1 LSAGDGAF
9 PARPDSPGGP
19 GRAARIVTRAVPLLY
34 FLSGVTGLGYE
45 VLWARMFTAEFG
57 LSIFGVAATV
67 AAYLLGLGAGA
78 ILAARL
84 LEPLRPSGPI
94 RWTPPRALGA
104 YALLELAVALY
115 AMALPAIAAIDGPW
129 IDAGAIGLGWWQ
141 WCALQ
146 GLLALV
152 LLGLPAAAIG
162 ASFPLVL
169 RALPWRPSQV
179 GRIYAINALG
189 AATGALSSLAL
200 LAAGGWDAALRSIA
214 WAGIA
219 IAAAAF
225 LLSRSAGARA
235 LPGRGHAQRE
245 ETTAASARGV
255 APTRRPL
262 AQLLA
267 YGGVGACAIM
277 LEIGWTRLYGMVM
290 LRTEYVLAIIL
301 AVYLAG
307 TALGSALAARA
318 RTPMAIAVP
327 LAACA
332 GALLG
337 LWALAPLSAWL
348 QNRQFDSL
356 MSALA
361 VQACALAVCTL
372 PVTIALGAWLPL
384 LARRMP
390 IDARQ
395 YRWAALLYG
404 ANCLGGAI
412 GALLTVAV
420 AVPALGATGTIALA
434 AVALLVL
441 GMTLSPPRPLVAAL
455 PLAILA
461 AGMLRNLPPPSSL
474 LGSRLDGT
482 VVRYQFE
489 DALSLNHVI
498 EMPDGQRTLL
508 TDLQHMDAAS
518 DPAAVA
524 VQADQARLPLLLHP
538 DPRSVLFLGLGTGI
552 TASGSLPWP
561 ALVRTAVEISP
572 GAVVAARDWF
582 APVSAGITERLRIV
596 HDDARHFLA
605 AGTAPFDVIVG
616 DLFHPDLA
624 GTGNLLSVEQFA
636 RARARLSRDGV
647 FVQWLAVNQFD
658 RESLRIVLRSF
669 QRVFPS
675 AKIFLDGAH
684 LAMVGTL
691 APLPIAPAMQAN
703 LRAIGPDAADPATG
717 GEGAA
722 TWLGR
727 YWGPIAAG
735 VGAVQRESRPVIE
748 FQLPRL
754 RYEDSGNGAGG
765 GALQAA
771 PPVAGILLELL
782 RQRPDAAR
790 AAREL
795 GVAPADREAFDN
807 AYLASE
813 LAVQAWLSGMAGDE
827 RRARQIV
834 RLGFEANPRDRWIA
848 DNLADDLVESARQ
861 DGSLEQPGTL
871 ERILRIFPDNL
882 AAVRALWHRER
893 DAGNPDAGQALARL
907 HTLAP
912 LDREGAAIGVRSP

>member
-1 LSAGDGAF
+1 
-9 PARPDSPGGP
+9 
-19 GRAARIVTRAVPLLY
+19 LLY
-34 FLSGVTGLGYE
+34 FLSGATGLGYE
-45 VLWARMFTAEFG
+45 VLWARMLTAQFG

-78 ILAARL
+78 ILASRL
-84 LEPLRPSGPI
+84 LEPLPIAGPV
-94 RWTPPRALGA
+94 RWTTPRALLA

-129 IDAGAIGLGWWQ
+129 IDAAAIGLAGWE

-152 LLGLPAAAIG
+152 LLGLPAAAVG

-169 RALPWRPSQV
+169 RAVPWRPSQV

-200 LAAGGWDAALRSIA
+200 LAACGWDAAVRSIA

-225 LLSRSAGARA
+225 LLSRGAGTRA
-235 LPGRGHAQRE
+235 LRWRGNGPCDEAA
-245 ETTAASARGV
+245 AASGPGV
-255 APTRRPL
+255 APARRPL

-267 YGGVGACAIM
+267 YAGVGACAIM

-307 TALGSALAARA
+307 TALGSALAQRVRA
-318 RTPMAIAVP
+318 PMASAVP

-348 QNRQFDSL
+348 QDRQFDSL
-356 MSALA
+356 MGAMA
-361 VQACALAVCTL
+361 VQACALAACTL
-372 PVTIALGAWLPL
+372 PVTMALGAWLPL
-384 LARRMP
+384 LSRRMS
-390 IDARQ
+390 IDGTQ

-404 ANCLGGAI
+404 ANCLGGAS
-412 GALLTVAV
+412 GALLAVAV
-420 AVPALGATGTIALA
+420 AVPALGATGTVALA
-434 AVALLVL
+434 AVALLLL
-441 GMTLSPPRPLVAAL
+441 GSSLCPPRPLLTAL
-455 PLAILA
+455 PLAVLA
-461 AGMLRNLPPPSSL
+461 AGALRNLPPPASL
-474 LGSRLDGT
+474 LGSRLAGS

-498 EMPDGQRTLL
+498 EMPDGQRILL

-524 VQADQARLPLLLHP
+524 VQADQARLALLLHP
-538 DPRSVLFLGLGTGI
+538 DPHSVLFLGLGTGI

-561 ALVRTAVEISP
+561 ALTRTAVEISP

-582 APVSAGITERLRIV
+582 APVSAGITQRLRIV

-605 AGTAPFDVIVG
+605 AGTEPFDVIVG

-624 GTGNLLSVEQFA
+624 GTGNLLSVEQFG
-636 RARARLSRDGV
+636 RARARLSHDGV

-669 QRVFPS
+669 QRVFPD

-684 LAMVGTL
+684 LALVGAR
-691 APLPIAPAMQAN
+691 APQPIAPAMQAN
-703 LRAIGPDAADPATG
+703 LRAIGPDAANAATG

-748 FQLPRL
+748 FRLPRL
-754 RYEDSGNGAGG
+754 RYEDGSTIVGES
-765 GALQAA
+765 ALQAA

-790 AAREL
+790 AAQEL
-795 GVAPADREAFDN
+795 GVAPGDREAFDN

-813 LAVQAWLSGMAGDE
+813 LAVQAWLAGMAGDE
-827 RRARQIV
+827 HRTRQLV

-848 DNLADDLVESARQ
+848 DGLADDLVESARQ
-861 DGSLEQPGTL
+861 EGSLEQPGTL

-893 DAGNPDAGQALARL
+893 DAGNPDAAEVRARL